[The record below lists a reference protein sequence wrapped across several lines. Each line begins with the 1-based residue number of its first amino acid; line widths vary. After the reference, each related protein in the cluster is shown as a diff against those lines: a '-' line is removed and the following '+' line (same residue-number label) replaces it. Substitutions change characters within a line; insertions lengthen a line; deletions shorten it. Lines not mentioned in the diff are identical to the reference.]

1 MGIVVGTVVGMVVGT
16 VVGWDWI
23 VVVLG
28 GRREAR
34 MPRLSWCLSRDED
47 ERLVMWSW
55 EDLLLGWLLIHDMQ
69 MSFHQD
75 EEWKQRKKQMD
86 TQMIIK
92 HALIT
97 MATNVTM
104 WS

>member
-1 MGIVVGTVVGMVVGT
+1 
-16 VVGWDWI
+16 
-23 VVVLG
+23 
-28 GRREAR
+28 
-34 MPRLSWCLSRDED
+34 
-47 ERLVMWSW
+47 MWSW

-75 EEWKQRKKQMD
+75 EEWKHRKKQMD